1 MHCAEVQKVGNHDYR
16 MTNAFSK
23 AVLRNYLFPIF
34 LVINISRRFNKVLK
48 LQRQFYILVVLLEI
62 RLVQT
67 IVKTEDMT

>member
-1 MHCAEVQKVGNHDYR
+1 MHCAAVQKVGNHDYR

-23 AVLRNYLFPIF
+23 AVLRKYLLPRF

-67 IVKTEDMT
+67 IVKTDDMT